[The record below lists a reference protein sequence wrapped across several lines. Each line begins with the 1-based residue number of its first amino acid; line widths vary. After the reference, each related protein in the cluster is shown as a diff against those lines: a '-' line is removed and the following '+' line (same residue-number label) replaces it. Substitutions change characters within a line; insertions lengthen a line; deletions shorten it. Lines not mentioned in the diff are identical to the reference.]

1 MGRGELQSVATCS
14 VGLAGMAEDCGGET
28 QAMNSSGASNSGGRG
43 AFAGGLEL
51 QGLKVPVFVNSCKNY
66 QS

>member
-1 MGRGELQSVATCS
+1 MLQHAAG
-14 VGLAGMAEDCGGET
+14 GLTGMAEDCGGET